1 MSRTTV
7 FVAVGLLAA
16 LPATAAGQASIDTT
30 AFGALTWRNIGPQRG
45 GRSVA
50 AAGSTARPQEY
61 WMGTTGGGV
70 FKTTDGGDTWVPM
83 SDRYFGGTI
92 GAIAV
97 AETNPD
103 IVYVGGGE
111 YPIRGN
117 TSHGDGVYKTT
128 DGGRTWRYLGLVET
142 RHIAKIKLHP
152 RNPDIVYV
160 AALGPV
166 FGQSPHRGVY
176 KSVDGGRTWNKI
188 LSRPGNDSTGAVELV
203 MDPSDPNTLYAGLW
217 EAYRKPWLLNSGGPG
232 SGIFK
237 TTDGGKTWKEITRNP
252 GLPKGLIGNIGITVS
267 PANPKRVWA
276 LVEAEEGGV
285 YRSDDGGETWE
296 RTNDERKL
304 RQRAWY
310 YTRIFADPKDENG
323 VYVLNVQFFKSTD
336 GGKTFPRPID
346 THHGDYHDLWI
357 APNDPMRM
365 VVADDGGAEVTTNG
379 GRSWTDIDFPTAQ
392 FYHVT
397 TTNHFPYRVCGAQQ
411 DNSTICMSSRQDRAT
426 QYADFYDVGGG
437 ESGYIAVRPD
447 NPDIVYA
454 GSYGGYLTRKDVRS
468 GFERDINP
476 WPLNPMGHSAIDA
489 KYRMQWTFPIVI
501 SPHDANTMYVGS
513 SVVFKSTNEG
523 QSFTPISPDLT
534 RGDPRTLGPS
544 GGPLTKDQTSVE
556 YYGTVFTI
564 AESPVEKGV
573 IWAGSDD
580 GLVHVT
586 RNGGQTWEKVTPP
599 GLPEWARVSII
610 DASPHAGGTAY
621 LAANRFQLNDFAPY
635 LYKTSDYGK
644 TWTKITSGITAS
656 EFTRVIRED
665 PVRKGLLFAGTER
678 GVWTSVDD
686 GAHWQP
692 LQRNLPPVPIHDL
705 VVKDADVVVGTHG
718 RGFWILDDISSLR
731 QLTTEVMAKDV
742 HLFQPLD
749 AYRTHGSATIQYW
762 LKRGGQKVTLEF
774 VDARG
779 QVVRRFSSDPD
790 STESEAARV
799 ERARLDSL
807 AALGVMPASAQA
819 GGEGAA
825 GGRGGRRFSF
835 GGASRANNRAGT
847 NTFSWN
853 MRYPEPVSFRG
864 LIMWA
869 AGIFGP
875 QAPSG
880 TYTVR
885 LTVGDKTE
893 TRTFKLLIDPRSG
906 ATQADLDE
914 QFNFLIQIRDKT
926 SEANNAVRTIRNVKG
941 QLAARLKEPAA
952 GRSPA
957 LKRLA
962 DALTEP
968 LSAVEAEIYQVK
980 NRSGQDPL
988 NYPIKLN
995 NQIAALSGVVASAEA
1010 KPTAQSYEVYKILA
1024 AQLDAELAKM
1034 KGLLA
1039 APLAAVNA
1047 ELTRLGLQ
1055 AVTPSTVELP
1065 GEDPTAN

>member
-1 MSRTTV
+1 ITT
-7 FVAVGLLAA
+7 
-16 LPATAAGQASIDTT
+16 
-30 AFGALTWRNIGPQRG
+30 
-45 GRSVA
+45 
-50 AAGSTARPQEY
+50 
-61 WMGTTGGGV
+61 
-70 FKTTDGGDTWVPM
+70 
-83 SDRYFGGTI
+83 
-92 GAIAV
+92 
-97 AETNPD
+97 
-103 IVYVGGGE
+103 
-111 YPIRGN
+111 
-117 TSHGDGVYKTT
+117 
-128 DGGRTWRYLGLVET
+128 
-142 RHIAKIKLHP
+142 
-152 RNPDIVYV
+152 
-160 AALGPV
+160 
-166 FGQSPHRGVY
+166 
-176 KSVDGGRTWNKI
+176 
-188 LSRPGNDSTGAVELV
+188 
-203 MDPSDPNTLYAGLW
+203 
-217 EAYRKPWLLNSGGPG
+217 
-232 SGIFK
+232 
-237 TTDGGKTWKEITRNP
+237 
-252 GLPKGLIGNIGITVS
+252 
-267 PANPKRVWA
+267 
-276 LVEAEEGGV
+276 
-285 YRSDDGGETWE
+285 
-296 RTNDERKL
+296 
-304 RQRAWY
+304 
-310 YTRIFADPKDENG
+310 
-323 VYVLNVQFFKSTD
+323 
-336 GGKTFPRPID
+336 
-346 THHGDYHDLWI
+346 
-357 APNDPMRM
+357 
-365 VVADDGGAEVTTNG
+365 
-379 GRSWTDIDFPTAQ
+379 
-392 FYHVT
+392 
-397 TTNHFPYRVCGAQQ
+397 
-411 DNSTICMSSRQDRAT
+411 
-426 QYADFYDVGGG
+426 
-437 ESGYIAVRPD
+437 
-447 NPDIVYA
+447 
-454 GSYGGYLTRKDVRS
+454 
-468 GFERDINP
+468 
-476 WPLNPMGHSAIDA
+476 
-489 KYRMQWTFPIVI
+489 
-501 SPHDANTMYVGS
+501 
-513 SVVFKSTNEG
+513 
-523 QSFTPISPDLT
+523 
-534 RGDPRTLGPS
+534 
-544 GGPLTKDQTSVE
+544 
-556 YYGTVFTI
+556 
-564 AESPVEKGV
+564 
-573 IWAGSDD
+573 
-580 GLVHVT
+580 
-586 RNGGQTWEKVTPP
+586 
-599 GLPEWARVSII
+599 
-610 DASPHAGGTAY
+610 
-621 LAANRFQLNDFAPY
+621 
-635 LYKTSDYGK
+635 
-644 TWTKITSGITAS
+644 GITAS

-988 NYPIKLN
+988 NFPIKLN